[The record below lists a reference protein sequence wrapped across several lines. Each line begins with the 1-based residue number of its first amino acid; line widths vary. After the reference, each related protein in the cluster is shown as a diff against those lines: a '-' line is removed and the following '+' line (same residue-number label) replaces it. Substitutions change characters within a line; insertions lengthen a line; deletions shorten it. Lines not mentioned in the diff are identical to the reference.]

1 MSAIAYGLPA
11 GIGRAAGLLLT
22 IDDHLVALAT
32 CPVATWGVCASA
44 GPAQVVLAA
53 PYALA
58 GTVIRPD
65 ARGLVPHITGNR
77 LTLTVDT
84 PGPLTLETP
93 GQPPL
98 HLFIQPVETEV
109 PDRADPHVRW
119 LEAGRIHE
127 LGEVRLADG
136 ETLYLE
142 GGAVLRGWIRA
153 KQASGVRIRGHGVI
167 DGSGFPHHS
176 RQMVVFDQCH
186 DARIDGPT
194 IIGSPSW
201 TIIVGGSDDVV
212 VRRVNLIGWVMC
224 SDGIDVVGSHRVT
237 VEDCFLRDNDDCVA
251 IKAVSSNPA
260 WSRDVE
266 DVLVQRCVCWND
278 DAGNVFEIGFET
290 CCDRICRITFRDCD
304 VINAHGDGGVFTI
317 HAGDH
322 ALIEDVLYEDIRIGH
337 MFDKFVDFRVLLS
350 RYSVDAQRGRI
361 RGVTLRRIQTNHDP
375 YNTVSLIGGYDD
387 QHLVEDVRFE
397 DVRIGST
404 VIATA
409 NDLHLFTRNV
419 RGLVFIGDT
428 TAAQVTVPRQR
439 AAER

>member
-1 MSAIAYGLPA
+1 MPAIAYSLPA
-11 GIGRAAGLLLT
+11 GIVRAAGLLLT
-22 IDDHLVALAT
+22 IDDRLVALAT
-32 CPVATWGVCASA
+32 CPVATWGVAASN
-44 GPAQVVLAA
+44 GPAQIALAA
-53 PYALA
+53 AYALA

-65 ARGLVPHITGNR
+65 ARALVPHITGNR
-77 LTLTVDT
+77 LTLTIDA
-84 PGPLTLETP
+84 PGPITWEPP

-98 HLFIQPVETEV
+98 HLFIQPLETEV
-109 PDRADPHVRW
+109 PERSDPQVRW

-127 LGEVRLADG
+127 LGEVLLADG
-136 ETLYLE
+136 ETLHLE

-153 KQASGVRIRGHGVI
+153 KQANGVRICGHGVI

-176 RQMVVFDQCH
+176 RQMVVFDQCR
-186 DARIDGPT
+186 DAQIDGPT

-201 TIIVGGSDDVV
+201 TIIVGGSDDVI

-224 SDGIDVVGSHRVT
+224 SDGIDVVGSQRVI

-251 IKAVSSNPA
+251 IKAVSYNPA

-290 CCDRICRITFRDCD
+290 CCERIHRITFRDCD

-317 HAGDH
+317 HAGDR
-322 ALIEDVLYEDIRIGH
+322 ALIEDVLYEDIRISH
-337 MFDKFVDFRVLLS
+337 MFDKFVDFRVLHS

-361 RGVTLRRIQTNHDP
+361 RGVTLRRIRTNHDP

-387 QHLVEDVRFE
+387 QHLIEDVRFE
-397 DVRIGST
+397 DVRIGGT

-409 NDLHLFTRNV
+409 NDLHLFTRNA
-419 RGLVFIGDT
+419 RGLVFVGE
-428 TAAQVTVPRQR
+428 TAADQVDICQPPG
-439 AAER
+439 AER